1 MTTTEPK
8 FKVGDTVYVPSQD
21 PKANTIWTI
30 EHIRRGQVD
39 LFHPTKGELIVGLHE
54 IAESPF

>member
-1 MTTTEPK
+1 MNTTESK
-8 FKVGDTVYVPSQD
+8 FQVGDLVYIPSQD

-39 LFHPTKGELIVGLHE
+39 LFHLSKGEVSVGLHE